1 MTAPVRPIRRAGTS
15 FVSVLAALALAMIM
29 AGVPVLLAVPAA
41 AAAATATDPAP
52 DAVPVATSAGPVT
65 IRLMSLS
72 PEVTRPG
79 DTLTVVAQVEN
90 TGTADITSPV
100 ARLSVSKYR
109 YSTRVA
115 FAGWE
120 DLPATAPVGT
130 TVQPLPLPETL
141 AAGATTTVTFTVE
154 ADALGLM
161 GGQAGWGPR
170 GIAVSVTGEGTSYPA
185 TTSLGVLRTYLV
197 WLPVADEEIT
207 PVDVS
212 VLVPVVG
219 PAFDPLDPSGSAA
232 GLAEATDKAGRLS
245 KVVSSTEGFPA
256 VAWAIDPA
264 LVGPVG
270 PVGPGTTDE
279 PGGVDEPATSQAA
292 SSWAQ
297 HTLTAAAGREVF
309 ALPTFDQDWS
319 AYAAAG
325 LTPPARAALPADLSE
340 WRTDLAWPA
349 QDKPTASMAR
359 AAASAGTPL
368 MVTTP
373 GALQP
378 DPELT
383 YTPSGLTSLPT
394 STGTVTALL
403 PDAVL
408 SSQLVA
414 PSQSSPAAARQRLVA
429 ELAVIS
435 RERPADARSILLT
448 ATRSWTPTPE
458 VTRAQ
463 LAGIDG
469 VPWARLMPISTLVDA
484 TVPDVPRGALA
495 ATTTSG
501 GELSRDALTGLEET
515 RSAVDQFA
523 QVVPDPAALTT
534 PIDTAA
540 LAATSV
546 AWRVDTAGRTA
557 AIARLAAAADT
568 VTSSISVVSQSDFTL
583 ISTGSTLPITVHNA
597 LDQPATV
604 TVRLKPDDP
613 RLVAEAPVTVVV
625 PPGSDASA
633 KVKVTAVG
641 RGNVSVDIQILSP
654 DGTVVASPAS
664 IGVRVRADWENLGT
678 AIIAGLLVVLLG
690 GGIWRTIHRGRS
702 DKRAS
707 AAVVE
712 QLENESPA

>member
-1 MTAPVRPIRRAGTS
+1 MG
-15 FVSVLAALALAMIM
+15 VLAALALALLL
-29 AGVPVLLAVPAA
+29 AGVPVLLGLPAA
-41 AAAATATDPAP
+41 AAPDPATPDVVPAATSP
-52 DAVPVATSAGPVT
+52 GPVT

-79 DTLTVVAQVEN
+79 DMLTVVAQVEN
-90 TGTADITSPV
+90 TGATDITSPV

-109 YSTRVA
+109 YSTRVS

-130 TVQPLPLPETL
+130 TVQTLPLAETL

-154 ADALGLM
+154 ADGLGLM

-170 GIAVSVTGEGTSYPA
+170 GIAVSVTGEGTTYPA

-197 WLPVADEEIT
+197 WLPVADEEVT

-219 PAFDPLDPSGSAA
+219 PAFDPLDPTGSAA

-264 LVGPVG
+264 IVGPVG
-270 PVGPGTTDE
+270 PAATDQ
-279 PGGVDEPATSQAA
+279 PGGVDQPATSQAA
-292 SSWAQ
+292 ASWAQ
-297 HTLTAAAGREVF
+297 HTLTAAEGREVF

-325 LTPPARAALPADLSE
+325 LTPPARAARPADLSE

-349 QDKPTASMAR
+349 QDKPTAPMAR
-359 AAASAGTPL
+359 VAASAGAPL
-368 MVTTP
+368 MVTAP
-373 GALQP
+373 GTLQP
-378 DPELT
+378 DPEIT
-383 YTPSGLTSLPT
+383 YTPSGLASLPT
-394 STGTVTALL
+394 STGTVTALV

-408 SSQLVA
+408 SSLLVA

-429 ELAVIS
+429 ELAIIS

-469 VPWARLMPISTLVDA
+469 VPWARLMPVSTLIDA
-484 TVPDVPRGALA
+484 TTPDVPRGTLA

-501 GELSRDALTGLEET
+501 GELTRDALTGLEET
-515 RSAVDQFA
+515 RSAVDRFA

-546 AWRVDTAGRTA
+546 AWRADTAGRTA
-557 AIARLAAAADT
+557 AIDRLTAAADT

-625 PPGSDASA
+625 PAGSDASA

-654 DGTVVASPAS
+654 DGTMIASPAS

-707 AAVVE
+707 AAAVE